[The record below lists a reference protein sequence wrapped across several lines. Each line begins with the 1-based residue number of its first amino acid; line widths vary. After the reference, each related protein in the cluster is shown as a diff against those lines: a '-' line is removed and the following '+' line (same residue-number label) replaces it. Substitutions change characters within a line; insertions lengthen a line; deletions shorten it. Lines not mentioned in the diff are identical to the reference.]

1 MCRNYDV
8 RIVISKYFVLNW
20 PRVVNF
26 ADIIK
31 IAIIVIKTTFKA
43 SKKLKEVENIYQ
55 NAICISIS

>member
-43 SKKLKEVENIYQ
+43 SKKLKEVENIY
-55 NAICISIS
+55 

>member
-1 MCRNYDV
+1 MLVTPCAEIMTSESLFQNT
-8 RIVISKYFVLNW
+8 FVLNW

-43 SKKLKEVENIYQ
+43 SKKLKEVENIY
-55 NAICISIS
+55 